1 MTAAGTPV
9 AASESDLL
17 MAEHPGRVVQ
27 DHAAASDANG
37 DVWGMPGRVS
47 PRIHCHISFNFSYP
61 PPEPPPFYKLSHV
74 ALLLLS
80 H

>member
-1 MTAAGTPV
+1 MTAAGTPM

-17 MAEHPGRVVQ
+17 MAEHTGRVMQ

-47 PRIHCHISFNFSYP
+47 PT
-61 PPEPPPFYKLSHV
+61 
-74 ALLLLS
+74 
-80 H
+80 